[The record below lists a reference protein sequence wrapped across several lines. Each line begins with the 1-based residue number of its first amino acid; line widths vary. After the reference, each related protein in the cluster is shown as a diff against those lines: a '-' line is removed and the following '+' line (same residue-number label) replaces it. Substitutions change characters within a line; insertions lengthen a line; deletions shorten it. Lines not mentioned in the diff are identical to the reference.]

1 LPTSIRI
8 RPLGLRAVAW
18 DGQPLGR
25 VSELLR
31 CRRNGRSWAI
41 VRTGRLRR
49 HRAVPMDGAR
59 YEVELVRVPVAAS
72 LVRTAPTLVRRDG
85 WLDDRDLRRHYGP
98 FERDVP
104 PAP

>member
-1 LPTSIRI
+1 M

-18 DGQPLGR
+18 DGRPLGR
-25 VSELLR
+25 VREILR
-31 CRRNGRSWAI
+31 CRHSRRSWAI

-49 HRAVPMDGAR
+49 RRAVPMAGAR
-59 YEVELVRVPVAAS
+59 YEAALVRVPVGAD
-72 LVRTAPTLVRRDG
+72 LVRTAPALVRCHG
-85 WLDDRDLRRHYGP
+85 QLDDRDLRRHYGP